1 MDMYPKYKSKF
12 GYQINDQGIDSY
24 GVDHSGFSIAD
35 EINYQTAREQREAK
49 LQQLLQCELA
59 KISPESRR
67 NGIALGYAKEYLM
80 DYPKK
85 RFLQHYNHN
94 EIMEDSKKICKIIFT
109 EVI

>member
-49 LQQLLQCELA
+49 LQQYYHAQGITENYPQYGTNFTGQLPIATLT
-59 KISPESRR
+59 ESQTMF
-67 NGIALGYAKEYLM
+67 IVKM
-80 DYPKK
+80 
-85 RFLQHYNHN
+85 
-94 EIMEDSKKICKIIFT
+94 
-109 EVI
+109 